1 MKVVWIALAILLVL
15 CIFIGI
21 HSSIMS
27 RTAKDILSECAEIS
41 SRLPSEDWETILE
54 KLDKIEAIW
63 EKHRTWAALTISTRD
78 IEEIEVA
85 FYQSL
90 AYAEARQTSGFIG
103 EFVMFTKLVEH
114 IPVREGVHWE
124 EIL

>member
-1 MKVVWIALAILLVL
+1 MKVVWIALAILLAL
-15 CIFIGI
+15 CIFIVV
-21 HSSIMS
+21 HSYIMS
-27 RTAKDILSECAEIS
+27 STANDILLKCAEIS
-41 SRLPSEDWETILE
+41 SRLPSEDWEAILE
-54 KLDKIEAIW
+54 KLDKIEEIW
-63 EKHRTWAALTISTRD
+63 EKHRTWAALTISTKD

-114 IPVREGVHWE
+114 IPTREGLHWE